1 MPHSGQR
8 SDSEYTIQWTNVL
21 KSLADES
28 RLQIIRELLRAEA
41 SVQDL
46 ATLLGIKIYNISK
59 HLKILEGSGL
69 VQKRKDG
76 VQRIYFVT
84 DAFKSKFSENNKVLD
99 LGCCKFI
106 FDNLKS

>member
-1 MPHSGQR
+1 MPQSGHQ
-8 SDSEYTIQWTNVL
+8 SDTEYALQWTNVL

-28 RLQIIRELLRAEA
+28 RLQIIRELLRTEA

-46 ATLLGIKIYNISK
+46 ATMLGIKIYNISK
-59 HLKILEGSGL
+59 HLKILETSGL

-76 VQRIYFVT
+76 VQRIYYIT
-84 DAFKSKFSENNKVLD
+84 DAFKSKFSENNQVLD